1 MTKSLKQA
9 LPLLNAMA
17 VFEAAARLGS
27 LTAAATE
34 LNIAQSAVSR
44 HVANLERHTALAL
57 FVRKGNR
64 IVLTDDG
71 TRLSLAIRDGLASIR
86 RTVEELTSTHRET
99 LVIGCSYDVAQL
111 WLMPR
116 FEIIRAHAGK
126 RQVRL
131 LTSLNYADFDAPDVD
146 ISVRFGLP
154 KRWPNHLAIQLIAGE
169 WFPVCSP
176 ALLEQYPALE
186 SGDPH
191 AFFEAPLLHLTERP
205 EEADSW
211 EAWIG
216 TDRTLDGPRFST
228 YQPMIYEAIA
238 GRGVALAWAGFV
250 EPQLRSGQLVRLTT
264 EGRTKA
270 EAFHLVIRQAHD
282 ALIDEIV
289 DALIASV
296 GKSSDDNNDGG
307 TW

>member
-9 LPLLNAMA
+9 LPFLNAMV

-71 TRLSLAIRDGLASIR
+71 ARLSVAIRDGLASIR
-86 RTVEELTSTHRET
+86 RTVEELTATHRKT

-116 FEIIRAHAGK
+116 FEIIRAHAGN

-131 LTSLNYADFDAPDVD
+131 LTSLNYTDFDAPDVD

-154 KRWPNHLAIQLIAGE
+154 KNWPNHLAIRLLAGE

-176 ALLEQYPALE
+176 ALLEQHPALK
-186 SGDPH
+186 SGDPR
-191 AFFEAPLLHLTERP
+191 AFLEAPLLHLTERP

-211 EAWIG
+211 ETWIG
-216 TDRTLDGPRFST
+216 TDRELDGPRFST
-228 YQPMIYEAIA
+228 YLPMIYEAIA

-250 EPQLRSGQLVRLTT
+250 EPQLRSGQLVRLTN
-264 EGRTKA
+264 ERRTKR
-270 EAFHLVIRQAHD
+270 EAFHLVIRKTHEAP
-282 ALIDEIV
+282 IDELVHAVIETV
-289 DALIASV
+289 EELS
-296 GKSSDDNNDGG
+296 NDGNYVG
-307 TW
+307 T